1 MNTSI
6 SLKKKMNYLQD
17 LECQDVEEWVDQY
30 RTLMQESKWNNET
43 SLAVLKS
50 IINNNIMNKIKEYT
64 SIDTILDALVRLKY
78 PPDQINFI
86 YLNIKNIQQNNYLL
100 IKEYYNELEKA
111 VKTMAYVNKM
121 SQKEQKY
128 KTEELFFQNLE
139 SETRLELIKQ
149 QLTTTEKAIEYIS
162 AIENTLISIEQNE
175 LVNKHPNISKPNH
188 PEYNALN
195 YTKNS
200 EEVRKKYCPYH
211 KSRFHYKSEC
221 NKMKAKTT
229 TILINQRMTLLILL
243 KNRLTTQAL

>member
-1 MNTSI
+1 M
-6 SLKKKMNYLQD
+6 
-17 LECQDVEEWVDQY
+17 
-30 RTLMQESKWNNET
+30 
-43 SLAVLKS
+43 
-50 IINNNIMNKIKEYT
+50 
-64 SIDTILDALVRLKY
+64 
-78 PPDQINFI
+78 
-86 YLNIKNIQQNNYLL
+86 

-139 SETRLELIKQ
+139 SETKLELIKQ

-162 AIENTLISIEQNE
+162 VIENTLISIEQNE
-175 LVNKHPNISKPNH
+175 LINKHPNILKPNH

-211 KSRFHYKSEC
+211 KSRFHDKSEC
-221 NKMKAKTT
+221 NKMKDKSKNYTNPNKPKNDFVN
-229 TILINQRMTLLILL
+229 TIKEPLNNTSLIKLPIKIN
-243 KNRLTTQAL
+243 KYEALAMVDTGSQH